1 MAKFHDLLGTLRD
14 PGDEELSPTIYDD
27 LTTEYDA
34 MESGGAAKAAELSD
48 AIAARDAEIAAL
60 KAQNY
65 DLLMAVATDEPGDDD
80 SFTDDEPD
88 ESGSAIENLFASE
101 D

>member
-14 PGDEELSPTIYDD
+14 PGEEGVSPTIYDD
-27 LTTEYDA
+27 LTGEYDA
-34 MESGGAAKAAELSD
+34 LESGGAAKVAELSD

-65 DLLMAVATDEPGDDD
+65 DLLMSVAADEPVDD
-80 SFTDDEPD
+80 SPTDDEPD
-88 ESGSAIENLFASE
+88 ESGSAIDDLFE
-101 D
+101 